1 MTAPRNTPSTPLP
14 NEKLML
20 AYLLPYAAYVG
31 LATFQG
37 SLFSRELAYALRIL
51 CCGALLLYFWRR
63 YVSLGGP
70 RSRAG
75 SLLLGAIVG
84 LFGSWLW
91 LALRQPFAPAAA
103 EPWTPTAFALRM
115 LASVALAPLIEEL
128 LLRGYLL
135 RLVVQWQ
142 RARRAGEARPLQRV
156 LDARS
161 IDEVE
166 PGAWTPLAVLL
177 STAAFTLGHAPAEWP
192 AAGAYGLLMAMLW
205 IARRDLLSCVVAHAV
220 TNLGLGLWVWN
231 SGHFELW

>member
-1 MTAPRNTPSTPLP
+1 
-14 NEKLML
+14 ML

-31 LATFQG
+31 IATLQG
-37 SLFSRELAYALRIL
+37 SLFSRELAYVLRIL
-51 CCGALLLYFWRR
+51 CCGALLLYFWRH

-70 RSRAG
+70 RARAG
-75 SLLLGAIVG
+75 SLLLGAIAG
-84 LFGSWLW
+84 LFGTGLW

-103 EPWTPTAFALRM
+103 EPWTQTAFALRL

-142 RARRAGEARPLQRV
+142 RARAAGEAEPLQRV
-156 LDARS
+156 LAEHS
-161 IDEVE
+161 VDEVE
-166 PGAWTPLAVLL
+166 PGAWTPLAVLV

-192 AAGAYGLLMAMLW
+192 AAAAYGLLMAGLW
-205 IARRDLLSCVVAHAV
+205 IARRDLLSCVIAHAV
-220 TNLGLGLWVWN
+220 TNLALGLWVWN